1 MYSAISLA
9 YTERISV
16 GDGKS
21 QGNFTV
27 EGGRKVQ
34 ILICVGC
41 SVVASIITTKMMAN
55 YYFGLVDSYVS
66 EICNKTK
73 DFVQKA
79 ESTICK
85 Q

>member
-1 MYSAISLA
+1 M
-9 YTERISV
+9 
-16 GDGKS
+16 
-21 QGNFTV
+21 
-27 EGGRKVQ
+27 Q

-41 SVVASIITTKMMAN
+41 SVAASIITTKVIAN

-66 EICNKTK
+66 EICSKTK
-73 DFVQKA
+73 DFVQKV